1 MKDATLQQTAARIL
15 VRLVHTLAV
24 LGAGL
29 GAGACSLVVEQSA
42 SQCESDADC
51 VGFGAAVCSAEKVC
65 VSALGAPCAT
75 NQECVGRLGPDY
87 VCVASESLCK
97 SLRSD
102 QCQTIV
108 GAPASDDALIVGS
121 IGPTGG
127 LDEGIGLPIENAIRV
142 AVSDFKEA
150 SAAEK
155 PRPMVVVGCNDDS
168 TPETGVAAATHLVSI
183 GAPAVIGAAF
193 SGITLRVKD
202 VTVPAGTLLI
212 SPSAT
217 AVGIGAL
224 VDNSLVWRTAPPDT
238 YQTQAIALY
247 IDQHLK
253 PQVVGAPPLKLAVL
267 HRGDAYG
274 RDLSKALEEELIL
287 NGERPTDASNAN
299 NYLRFD
305 YGDPDDVENNPPK
318 FEEAIAD
325 TLALEPHIIVFAG
338 FSEAVTDIFVPL
350 EKDWDATV
358 ARPFH
363 VMTDGVVG
371 SALWDN
377 IGENDALRLRVTGTT
392 PGRARSNPVFQAFA
406 SNYRDSFMDGGE
418 EVFGAAEAYDA
429 AYLIAYAAAVAGDQT
444 LTGQGLAQALGRMVP
459 PGAPINAG
467 VDQMAE
473 ALEQRLLAA

>member
-287 NGERPTDASNAN
+287 NGERPTDASNASCMLKSI
-299 NYLRFD
+299 YW
-305 YGDPDDVENNPPK
+305 PPPLPVTRRNALTIVYAANIP
-318 FEEAIAD
+318 AITSASGAP
-325 TLALEPHIIVFAG
+325 TI
-338 FSEAVTDIFVPL
+338 
-350 EKDWDATV
+350 
-358 ARPFH
+358 
-363 VMTDGVVG
+363 VG
-371 SALWDN
+371 SPS
-377 IGENDALRLRVTGTT
+377 GKPVTLMM
-392 PGRARSNPVFQAFA
+392 P
-406 SNYRDSFMDGGE
+406 
-418 EVFGAAEAYDA
+418 
-429 AYLIAYAAAVAGDQT
+429 
-444 LTGQGLAQALGRMVP
+444 LTA
-459 PGAPINAG
+459 
-467 VDQMAE
+467 
-473 ALEQRLLAA
+473 